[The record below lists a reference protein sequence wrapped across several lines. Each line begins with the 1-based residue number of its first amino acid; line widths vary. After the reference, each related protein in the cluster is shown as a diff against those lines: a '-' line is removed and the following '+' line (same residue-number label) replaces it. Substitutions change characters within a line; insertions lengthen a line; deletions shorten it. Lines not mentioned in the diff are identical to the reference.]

1 MKDNIRYMKRYALA
15 LALLVP
21 LFAITPEIDK
31 SKALGNPSAPIV
43 MEVFASYDCPHCK
56 DFHDTTIPMIVRD
69 YVNAGKL
76 YLVSREFPLAGQYH
90 PYAREA
96 AEIAVAAGR
105 VGKYQEV
112 ADALFRTQSAWGQTG
127 KVWESVASALT
138 PAEQKKVQAL
148 VKDPGVVAEV
158 QREYDSGV
166 SAGVNS
172 TPTVFVSQGSKRYP
186 INAQQL
192 HYGFLKS
199 LLDGML
205 K

>member
-1 MKDNIRYMKRYALA
+1 MKRYALA

-21 LFAITPEIDK
+21 LYAVTPEIDK
-31 SKALGNPSAPIV
+31 AKAQGNPAAPIV
-43 MEVFASYDCPHCK
+43 MEVYASYDCSHCK
-56 DFHDTTIPMIVRD
+56 DLHDTTLPLIVRD
-69 YVNAGKL
+69 YVNSGKL
-76 YLVSREFPLAGQYH
+76 YLISREFPLSGQYH

-96 AEIAVAAGR
+96 ANIAVAAGR
-105 VGKYQEV
+105 VGKYQQV
-112 ADALFRTQSAWGQTG
+112 ADALFKTQTTWAQSGN
-127 KVWESVASALT
+127 VWESAASALT

-148 VKDPGVVAEV
+148 VKDPGVAAEV
-158 QREYDSGV
+158 QREYD
-166 SAGVNS
+166 AGVAAGINA